1 MAYKEGTVPVRPL
14 SSQGKILRDA
24 GRGTRRW
31 RVLDIGV
38 GKVFIEAPAPRVC
51 CKKHG
56 VVVADVPWARH
67 DSRFCKFFEKQV
79 AWLTTHT
86 SRSVVSE
93 LMWWIEWHTVGSIC
107 ERVYKELEAADTS
120 RFDGLVN
127 IGIDETNYKKGHK
140 YMTVVLNHDT
150 NIVVWCSA
158 GYGKE
163 VLPRFFERLTPEQRA
178 SIHCVSA
185 DGARWIAVC
194 IKEYCPNAERCVGPF
209 HVVS

>member
-56 VVVADVPWARH
+56 VVVAAVPWARH

-150 NIVVWCSA
+150 NIVV
-158 GYGKE
+158 
-163 VLPRFFERLTPEQRA
+163 
-178 SIHCVSA
+178 
-185 DGARWIAVC
+185 
-194 IKEYCPNAERCVGPF
+194 
-209 HVVS
+209 